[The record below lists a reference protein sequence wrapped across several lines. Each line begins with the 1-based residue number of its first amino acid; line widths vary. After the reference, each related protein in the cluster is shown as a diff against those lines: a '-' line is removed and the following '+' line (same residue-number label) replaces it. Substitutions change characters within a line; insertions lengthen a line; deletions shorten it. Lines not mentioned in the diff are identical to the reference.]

1 MPKERGICMTG
12 PNALAIRERRKTQT
26 RRIFKRKPDDNSV
39 VYHVDGDGNWIGW
52 YPDRPAL
59 AEFTLKAYPKG
70 SGKGI
75 KCRWGV
81 PGDLLYIREA
91 CWMWGAWSKNGLTKT
106 GRQRWRFRPRG
117 LCVVYEHPQVT
128 AKRDGS
134 IGWVYRHARYMPK
147 RMARTWTE
155 ITDVRVQQVQEIT
168 IWDAIEE
175 GVKLGMVS
183 LDGSKL
189 LIDSMACPPH
199 VKYDWIGI
207 WDSIH
212 GPGAWERNDWVFVI
226 TFKRIQ

>member
-1 MPKERGICMTG
+1 MTERGICMSG
-12 PNALAIRERRKTQT
+12 PMVLAIREGRKSQT
-26 RRIFKRKPDDNSV
+26 RRLINPQPVLWFNDDTSEAGFTWKPRW
-39 VYHVDGDGNWIGW
+39 GDGPTWSRESFIRFC
-52 YPDRPAL
+52 PH
-59 AEFTLKAYPKG
+59 
-70 SGKGI
+70 
-75 KCRWGV
+75 GV
-81 PGDLLYIREA
+81 PGEVLYVKEA
-91 CWMWGAWSKNGLTKT
+91 CWMWGAWRKNGVTKT

-117 LCVVYEHPQVT
+117 ERVVYERPAVT
-128 AKRDGS
+128 VKRDGS
-134 IGWVYRHARYMPK
+134 VGWVYRHARFMPK

>member
-1 MPKERGICMTG
+1 MTERGICMTG

-91 CWMWGAWSKNGLTKT
+91 CWMWGAWRKNGVTKT

-117 LCVVYEHPQVT
+117 LRVVYERPAVT

-134 IGWVYRHARYMPK
+134 VGWVYRHARYMPK
-147 RMARTWTE
+147 KYARTWVQ
-155 ITDVRVQQVQEIT
+155 ITDVRVQQVQELDNNEALAEGTPDIRT
-168 IWDAIEE
+168 IDNNFDMRDCFGVLWD
-175 GVKLGMVS
+175 
-183 LDGSKL
+183 D
-189 LIDSMACPPH
+189 
-199 VKYDWIGI
+199 
-207 WDSIH
+207 IH
-212 GPGAWERNDWVFVI
+212 GPGAWERNDWVWAL
-226 TFKRIQ
+226 TFKLIKKETVNE